1 MTRIR
6 NIELCLESC
15 DQIITGCKQING
27 CIIVKMTSN
36 VVNTSIFDV
45 LEAQC
50 DNLKYGIYVCIQ
62 LSKKVFCGVCI
73 FKALDKQFRV
83 VGGTGGDW
91 WVTYFKVYRNI
102 FS

>member
-50 DNLKYGIYVCIQ
+50 DNLKYGIYVRMYTREIGY
-62 LSKKVFCGVCI
+62 LTDSK
-73 FKALDKQFRV
+73 
-83 VGGTGGDW
+83 
-91 WVTYFKVYRNI
+91 
-102 FS
+102 